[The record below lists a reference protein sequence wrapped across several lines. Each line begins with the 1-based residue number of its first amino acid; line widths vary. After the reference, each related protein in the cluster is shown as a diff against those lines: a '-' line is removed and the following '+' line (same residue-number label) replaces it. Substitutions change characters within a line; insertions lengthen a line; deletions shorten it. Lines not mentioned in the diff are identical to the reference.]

1 MQLIYR
7 GLSYSQIDVPLSSV
21 ASANSTEIKLA
32 RYRGISYAIPVAHAV
47 ALAPQ
52 YSQPVVLRFL
62 GNSYIQQFST
72 VL

>member
-7 GLSYSQIDVPLSSV
+7 GVSYDPFNAAFSNGTSVSSAEV
-21 ASANSTEIKLA
+21 KLA
-32 RYRGISYAIPVAHAV
+32 RYRGVSYAIPVAHAV

-52 YSQPVVLRFL
+52 HSQPVVLRLL
-62 GNSYIQQFST
+62 GNSYVQQFSA

>member
-7 GLSYSQIDVPLSSV
+7 GVPYNQLDTVFSNM
-21 ASANSTEIKLA
+21 ASANSAEIKLA

-52 YSQPVVLRFL
+52 HSQPVVLRFL